1 MASVEQMA
9 QQLQECMQEI
19 ARLRLSLQQQQQQ
32 PQQVPPIVVHASPSA
47 ADIANEFTKVG
58 KLDHFEGDEAKW
70 SGISIFS
77 AMLEDSVQL
86 SSKP

>member
-1 MASVEQMA
+1 MASVE
-9 QQLQECMQEI
+9 QLQECMQEI
-19 ARLRLSLQQQQQQ
+19 ARLRLSLQPQQQ
-32 PQQVPPIVVHASPSA
+32 PQQAPPIVVHASPSA